1 MSWPVPGR
9 RFLVFVVSIGSVLI
23 GAMLVAIGWITRSDR
38 TAAAGKRRFHGHAFE
53 RRWIPDDAERERHA
67 EIVADRLELNTRQP
81 GEVSL
86 ADAATQLGVTVG
98 TIRRRVKRGEL
109 KAVYRNERLA
119 GVILDA
125 E

>member
-1 MSWPVPGR
+1 MPCWWP
-9 RFLVFVVSIGSVLI
+9 SAGSP
-23 GAMLVAIGWITRSDR
+23 
-38 TAAAGKRRFHGHAFE
+38 AFE